1 MRYQKPPKLRIVKV
15 VTRKHGEKFAEEWR
29 EQSTATGAMVEA
41 FARTGVVTWPDN
53 RLAQGR
59 FHDIED
65 EITERVFDELRHA
78 VANAFVRIAG
88 EVLAR
93 ERADRTG
100 RADE

>member
-1 MRYQKPPKLRIVKV
+1 MRSQLPKLRMVKV
-15 VTRKHGEKFAEEWR
+15 VTRKHGEKFAAEWR
-29 EQSTATGAMVEA
+29 DRSMASYAMVEA
-41 FARTGVVTWPDN
+41 FTETGVVTWPDS
-53 RLAQGR
+53 RVAQGR

-65 EITERVFDELRHA
+65 EITERVFDELRDA